1 MARAG
6 HNDRGSSG
14 PEAVPPF
21 WLRTDEK
28 GTRAIDERVLDVSR
42 DNWSWAFWLVKRQLN
57 DGACTPD
64 IVENVAVEVSARL
77 RADTAVGR
85 NLAGYFRT
93 AMIRRVKTLAVRN
106 TRVAYEGGTQDL
118 ETNHR
123 RSAPDWTKIFED
135 RMDLQSLLPHMSYP
149 VRRILHYRLL
159 DFSWKDIAKRLAL
172 TEKQAKSRF
181 YYGVRQAHQELLSLQ
196 ASRAREQDSDQ
207 CK

>member
-6 HNDRGSSG
+6 HNDCGSSG

-28 GTRAIDERVLDVSR
+28 GARAIDERVLEVSR

-85 NLAGYFRT
+85 KLAGYFRT
-93 AMIRRVKTLAVRN
+93 ALVPHCKPLRVGHT
-106 TRVAYEGGTQDL
+106 
-118 ETNHR
+118 
-123 RSAPDWTKIFED
+123 
-135 RMDLQSLLPHMSYP
+135 
-149 VRRILHYRLL
+149 
-159 DFSWKDIAKRLAL
+159 
-172 TEKQAKSRF
+172 
-181 YYGVRQAHQELLSLQ
+181 
-196 ASRAREQDSDQ
+196 
-207 CK
+207 